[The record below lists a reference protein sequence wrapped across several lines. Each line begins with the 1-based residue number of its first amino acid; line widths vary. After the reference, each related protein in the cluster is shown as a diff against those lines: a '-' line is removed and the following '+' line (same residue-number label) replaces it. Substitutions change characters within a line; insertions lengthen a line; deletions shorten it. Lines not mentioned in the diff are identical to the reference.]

1 MGSSSAFL
9 IQLHGLL
16 RLGAPPSCQRIWALP
31 GCLGIKYPKTT
42 ALLTALPLYRTYA
55 AKKYRTRREKAIIF
69 SRFKQQNP
77 PVHSSIRPTGAFTT
91 CFSPRYSRGGCFQS
105 CGSSH
110 ALDGGCGLL
119 AANWKSCFK
128 MPPTR
133 CGVPHD
139 TISTSPHKFPRVSR
153 ASISSPMSLGMM
165 FVEVA
170 RTPGALTD
178 GQRPGLCLRK
188 AVSISSISLTI

>member
-1 MGSSSAFL
+1 MNLLIFLQFCHLSKPLAQFIIRRANNTIAREMGSSSAFL

-91 CFSPRYSRGGCFQS
+91 CFSPRYSRG
-105 CGSSH
+105 
-110 ALDGGCGLL
+110 LL
-119 AANWKSCFK
+119 
-128 MPPTR
+128 PILR
-133 CGVPHD
+133 
-139 TISTSPHKFPRVSR
+139 IFPCPGWWLR
-153 ASISSPMSLGMM
+153 PLG
-165 FVEVA
+165 
-170 RTPGALTD
+170 R
-178 GQRPGLCLRK
+178 
-188 AVSISSISLTI
+188 